1 MFFESLK
8 VSDTDESVLDL
19 NEILK
24 VEMKNDNMQP
34 FSTRWDETII
44 AMMKQPDV
52 EILGN
57 LYHHQLQ
64 QS

>member
-1 MFFESLK
+1 
-8 VSDTDESVLDL
+8 
-19 NEILK
+19 
-24 VEMKNDNMQP
+24 MKNDNMQP

-57 LYHHQLQ
+57 LYYHQRQ
-64 QS
+64 QSKQRKTLLSLYIQDTVQ